1 MSENER
7 IVRAMNEAFNRHD
20 FEAAAALIAPNAQNH
35 GETVGRQGFQFVWGD
50 ICTRSPDVKLE
61 ILNAVAD
68 GEWVVT
74 RNLYSGT
81 HSGVQRIPV
90 DGGFLAGIEPT
101 GRAFSVQHIHMYRV
115 QDGLITEHWANRDDI
130 LMMEQL
136 GLPLQVK
143 SPAKRPH

>member
-1 MSENER
+1 MQENER
-7 IVRAMNEAFNRHD
+7 TVRAMHEAFNRHD

-50 ICTRSPDVKLE
+50 IATRSPDVKLE
-61 ILNAVAD
+61 ILGVVAD

-74 RNLYSGT
+74 RNRYSGT
-81 HSGVQRIPV
+81 HTGAQRIPV

-101 GRAFSVQHIHMYRV
+101 GKTFSVQHIHMYRV

-136 GLPLQVK
+136 GLPLQIRPAVK
-143 SPAKRPH
+143 RK